1 MRKIVSLL
9 FCLSALCAS
18 AQVSG
23 YSGSRIFWD
32 TASRRTV
39 FNGGGYARIIE
50 LQDGRLMAVCESGG
64 IKIAFSQDKGRPTSP
79 APTSCKAAATTRR
92 SGARST

>member
-23 YSGSRIFWD
+23 YSLEQAATLLRQGI
-32 TASRRTV
+32 
-39 FNGGGYARIIE
+39 RIIE
-50 LQDGRLMAVCESGG
+50 VAGRVG
-64 IKIAFSQDKGRPTSP
+64 FTSSSYF
-79 APTSCKAAATTRR
+79 AKCFKSCFGVLPKEFVSR
-92 SGARST
+92 